1 VQHLLE
7 ETVVVQQ
14 GDGLAAVGAIGVV
27 EHQEQA
33 VGGGGGVQ
41 RPVVSFR
48 GEVGEVGGYG
58 AGAVLQGGREEEA
71 GARLFGII
79 QQGGVGDGFQK
90 GDEVLFALHG
100 RIDGI
105 EVLLGQ
111 FGQ

>member
-1 VQHLLE
+1 MQHLLE

-33 VGGGGGVQ
+33 VGRGGGVQ

-71 GARLFGII
+71 GAGLFGII
-79 QQGGVGDGFQK
+79 QQGVWAMASRK
-90 GDEVLFALHG
+90 GMKCSSLCMGEPMV
-100 RIDGI
+100 
-105 EVLLGQ
+105 
-111 FGQ
+111 

>member
-1 VQHLLE
+1 MQHLLE

-33 VGGGGGVQ
+33 VGRGGGVQ

-71 GARLFGII
+71 GAGLFGII
-79 QQGGVGDGFQK
+79 QQGGVGDGFRK
-90 GDEVLFALHG
+90 GMKCSSLCMGEPMVL
-100 RIDGI
+100 